1 MMKFSVHLKQFYGV
15 FILILCSVWGQA
27 QVLNTDKTFAL
38 DSSKKIHSSISVSIA
53 TDQQKKSLV
62 DLFYTGDF
70 TFVKHNNATT
80 FYSKIDKVSN
90 GGQSIQDV
98 GNFQLKNNRVLNRM
112 FFLETFI
119 QHQWDGGLGL
129 EYRDLLGMN
138 MVHHFKNTQ
147 TEDFFCGVG
156 VFMENEKW
164 NWSAVNDETKIYR
177 QAIIVNHPKLNIT
190 AKYSVLNPV
199 NNFEFIFRIFNQSG
213 MYQNQF
219 SNRTS
224 AFNQI
229 QLPISKKLS
238 TSLNVDFIYDT
249 APIVPIDHF
258 HYNFYQTLTY
268 SF

>member
-1 MMKFSVHLKQFYGV
+1 MKLYPYLKR
-15 FILILCSVWGQA
+15 FIFIFISLLCYSMVQA
-27 QVLNTDKTFAL
+27 QVLNTDKTIAL
-38 DSSKKIHSSISVSIA
+38 DSSKKTQASISVSIA

-62 DLFYTGDF
+62 DLFYTGDV
-70 TFVKHNNATT
+70 TFIKKNNTTT

-98 GNFQLKNNRVLNRM
+98 GNFQLKNSCVLSKIL
-112 FFLETFI
+112 FLETFL
-119 QHQWDGGLGL
+119 QHQWDVALGL
-129 EYRDLLGMN
+129 EYRNLAGFNL
-138 MVHHFKNTQ
+138 VHHFKNTQ
-147 TEDFFCGVG
+147 TEDFFCGAG

-164 NWSAVNDETKIYR
+164 NWSAVNDDSKIYTP
-177 QAIIVNHPKLNIT
+177 AIIVTHPKLNIT
-190 AKYSVLNPV
+190 AKYSLLNPAK
-199 NNFEFIFRIFNQSG
+199 NFEFIFRFFNQSG
-213 MYQNQF
+213 TYHNQF

-229 QLPISKKLS
+229 QLPINKKLS
-238 TSLNVDFIYDT
+238 TSLNIDFIYDT

>member
-1 MMKFSVHLKQFYGV
+1 MMKIYKYLKQLLSV
-15 FILILCSVWGQA
+15 FILILCYYWGQS
-27 QVLNTDKTFAL
+27 QVLNTDKTIAL
-38 DSSKKIHSSISVSIA
+38 DSSKKTQASISVSIA

-70 TFVKHNNATT
+70 TFIKHNNTT
-80 FYSKIDKVSN
+80 TLYSKIDRVTN

-98 GNFQLKNNRVLNRM
+98 GNFQLKNNRFLNQA
-112 FFLETFI
+112 FYLETFL
-119 QHQWDGGLGL
+119 QHQWDGALGL
-129 EYRDLLGMN
+129 EYRNLIGCN
-138 MVHHFKNTQ
+138 IVHHFKNTQ
-147 TEDFFCGVG
+147 IEDFFCGAG
-156 VFMENEKW
+156 VFIENEKW
-164 NWSAVNDETKIYR
+164 NWSAVNDETKINNPS
-177 QAIIVNHPKLNIT
+177 IIITHPKLNLT
-190 AKYSVLNPV
+190 AKYSILNPS

-213 MYQNQF
+213 TYQNQF

-238 TSLNVDFIYDT
+238 TSLNFDFIYDT

-258 HYNFYQTLTY
+258 HYNYYQTLTY